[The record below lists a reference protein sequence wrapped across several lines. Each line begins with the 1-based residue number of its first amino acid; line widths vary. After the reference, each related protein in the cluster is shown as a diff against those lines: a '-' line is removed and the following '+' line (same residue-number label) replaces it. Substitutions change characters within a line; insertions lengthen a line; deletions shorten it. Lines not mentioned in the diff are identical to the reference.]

1 MTTRRTTLL
10 ALGGLAAACRRGA
23 GVGFAGRV
31 FVASA
36 AEPSLGVVD
45 LARFAFL
52 RSLPL
57 PSPATTVAA
66 ARGRV
71 YALCPEARTVA
82 VFDAR
87 SLEPAGRLRLAGE
100 PSTALVRHGRLWML
114 LGDPPRLQP
123 ADLDPLRLRP
133 AVPLPGRPL
142 SFDIAGTRALA
153 CAALEGGMAVFVDL
167 DSGLPLP
174 PRLLDDRIGTVR
186 FRSDGRMAIAAGLGR
201 RQLIL
206 LDAVTRD
213 VVVQLPLAVA
223 PERFC
228 FSRDGG
234 QLFITG
240 EGGDAVVIC
249 YPYRTEIAQTS
260 LSGRKPGE
268 MAACADPPLLLVS
281 NPQAGSVTAFS
292 IAEQRV
298 VAVVA
303 VGTGPGPILI
313 TPDEEFALVLNRGS
327 GDMAVI
333 RIPAIPVDT
342 RRRKTAPLFTMIP
355 VGPQPRAAVV
365 VPA

>member
-1 MTTRRTTLL
+1 MTTRRATLL

-23 GVGFAGRV
+23 RGGFAGRV

-45 LARFAFL
+45 LARFAFE
-52 RSLPL
+52 RALPL
-57 PSPATTVAA
+57 PSPATTVMAA
-66 ARGRV
+66 DGRV

-87 SLEPAGRLRLAGE
+87 SLQPSARLRLAGT
-100 PSTALVRHGRLWML
+100 PSTAILKHGRLWVL
-114 LGDPPRLQP
+114 LADPPRLVP

-133 AVPLPGRPL
+133 SIPLPGRPL
-142 SFDIAGTRALA
+142 SFDIADPRPAA
-153 CAALEGGMAVFVDL
+153 CVGLEGGVAVFVDL
-167 DSGLPLP
+167 ENGLPLP
-174 PRLLDDRIGTVR
+174 PRLLEDRIGTVR

-206 LDAVTRD
+206 LDSATRD
-213 VVVQLPLAVA
+213 VVVQLPLAVT

-228 FSRDGG
+228 FSPDGG

-240 EGGDAVVIC
+240 EGSDSVVIC

-268 MAACADPPLLLVS
+268 MAACSDPPLLFVS

-292 IAEQRV
+292 ISEQRV
-298 VAVVA
+298 VAVIA
-303 VGTGPGPILI
+303 AGTEPGQILV
-313 TPDEEFALVLNRGS
+313 TPDEEFALVLNRAS

-333 RIPAIPVDT
+333 RVPAIPVDT

-355 VGPQPRAAVV
+355 VGPRPEAAVV

>member
-23 GVGFAGRV
+23 RGGFDGRV
-31 FVASA
+31 FVAS

-57 PSPATTVAA
+57 PAPATTVAA

-71 YALCPEARTVA
+71 YALCPEARTLA

-100 PSTALVRHGRLWML
+100 PSTAILKHQRLWML

-133 AVPLPGRPL
+133 PIPLPGRPL
-142 SFDIAGTRALA
+142 SFDIADTRPLA
-153 CAALEGGMAVFVDL
+153 CVGLEGNMAVFVDL

-206 LDAVTRD
+206 LDAATRD
-213 VVVQLPLAVA
+213 VVVQLPLAVT

-240 EGGDAVVIC
+240 EGGDSVVIC

-303 VGTGPGPILI
+303 AGTDPGPILI

-333 RIPAIPVDT
+333 RIPAVPVDT

-355 VGPQPRAAVV
+355 VGPQPSAAVV